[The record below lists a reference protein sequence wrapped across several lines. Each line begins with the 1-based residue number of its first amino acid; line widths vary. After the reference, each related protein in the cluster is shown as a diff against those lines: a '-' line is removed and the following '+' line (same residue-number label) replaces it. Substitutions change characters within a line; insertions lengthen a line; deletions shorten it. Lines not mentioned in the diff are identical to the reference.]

1 MGSGLKSKKK
11 NKEMPS
17 YDPSEEEIVA
27 RDFCIRNNYRISP
40 LGIYNDPDH
49 WRIGINIG
57 TYKRGEKPNI
67 APHIYDRDTLW
78 PEYYKF
84 CKYYY
89 DKYRR

>member
-1 MGSGLKSKKK
+1 MGSGLKNKKK
-11 NKEMPS
+11 NLWMPN
-17 YDPSEEEIVA
+17 YDPSDEEVKA
-27 RDFCIRNNYRISP
+27 RNFCIENNYRISP
-40 LGIYNDPDH
+40 LGIKDEKEK

-57 TYKRGEKPNI
+57 PYKKGEKPNI
-67 APHIYDRDTLW
+67 APSVYDKDTIW